1 MWTRAELKDRAKQDM
16 KPFYWYGVLVC
27 FIAGILGAGSS
38 GGGGSISAGSRSSQN
53 SYSGSG
59 VWDEHSMTIFLII
72 LGVILVVM
80 AIAIVIG
87 IFVSNLV
94 MVGKLRYFMDSAIMQ
109 QSAGVGRIFFAFG
122 GGHYLNVMKT
132 MFLRGLFESLW
143 TLLLVIPGIYKHYEY
158 YMIPYLLADNPELEW
173 HEAFQLSKEMMDGNK
188 FHTVVLELSF
198 IGWYLLGMLVC
209 CIGGIFVN
217 PYYEMTFVELYW
229 VLRDQVMG
237 PQPSEPTDQNVYA
250 DAYYR
255 EM

>member
-1 MWTRAELKDRAKQDM
+1 
-16 KPFYWYGVLVC
+16 
-27 FIAGILGAGSS
+27 
-38 GGGGSISAGSRSSQN
+38 
-53 SYSGSG
+53 
-59 VWDEHSMTIFLII
+59 
-72 LGVILVVM
+72 
-80 AIAIVIG
+80 
-87 IFVSNLV
+87 
-94 MVGKLRYFMDSAIMQ
+94 
-109 QSAGVGRIFFAFG
+109 
-122 GGHYLNVMKT
+122 

-158 YMIPYLLADNPELEW
+158 YMIPYLLADNPEMEW
-173 HEAFQLSKEMMDGNK
+173 HEAFRLSKEMMAGNK
-188 FHTVVLELSF
+188 FDTFVLELSF

-255 EM
+255 EI